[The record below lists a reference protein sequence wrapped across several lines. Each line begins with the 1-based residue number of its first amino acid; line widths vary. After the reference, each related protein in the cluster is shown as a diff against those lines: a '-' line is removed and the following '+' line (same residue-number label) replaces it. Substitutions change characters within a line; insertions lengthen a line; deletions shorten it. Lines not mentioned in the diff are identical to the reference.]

1 MDIRD
6 TSPADAAPMAELL
19 NAIIAIGGT
28 TAHQEPKTAEQIR
41 QGYIDGPEVRTS
53 VLAEDQGQVI
63 GWQSI
68 DFWQGGFHIGSF
80 VRPGI
85 QARGIGAAMF
95 ALTLERA
102 RAQAIPEIIA
112 SIRADNVPGLAF
124 YARMG
129 FVDFAHDPDFA
140 LKDGTRVGR
149 IHRRLTLARTG

>member
-1 MDIRD
+1 MLIRD
-6 TSPADAAPMAELL
+6 TTPADAGPMADLL

-28 TAHQEPKTAEQIR
+28 TAHREPKSPEAVR

-53 VLAEDQGQVI
+53 VLAEEGGQVI

-85 QARGIGAAMF
+85 QARGVGAQMF

-102 RAQAIPEIIA
+102 RAQGIPEIIA

-124 YARMG
+124 YAKMG
-129 FVDFAHDPDFA
+129 FVDFACDPDFA
-140 LKDGTRVGR
+140 LKDGTVVGR
-149 IHRRLTLARTG
+149 VHRKLSLV